1 MDTVQQEVNNLYKE
15 RFGQMVA
22 SVLFMSKDIDPE
34 TAEDIVQD
42 SFTAALVSWRANGI
56 PDNKSG
62 WIYTVCRNKAL
73 NLFKKE
79 KRIRPLT
86 ENIGTLTE
94 NLNTVEV
101 ENGFSESI
109 LDDHQLKLLFACA
122 HPDLAPKTQ
131 VVITLK
137 YVINLKV
144 EAIAKSLGM
153 SIDGVDKL
161 LVRARQ
167 KIRDEKIILEEPA
180 ADELKSR
187 LPSVHKVI
195 YLIFNEGYKSSA
207 GNELLRE
214 ELCEE
219 ALLLN
224 KSLLDSSLVNSD
236 TKALQALML
245 FNSARFKSRFGS
257 EGELVALEDQD
268 RSLWNEE
275 LISLGNYFF
284 NKSQSGP
291 VSSYHLEASIAYL
304 HCAAKNFQSTDWQT
318 IAGLYK
324 RLLYKYKNPFVEL
337 NHAIALYYAGQKQ
350 DSFNILHSLEAHPF
364 LGRYFLLNAAL
375 GKFHQMEGRDDL
387 ARKYLQTAL
396 RQTAFEEEKTFIRKM
411 INE

>member
-1 MDTVQQEVNNLYKE
+1 MYPIIVYISAMDTVQQEVNNLYKE

-219 ALLLN
+219 ALLIN

-245 FNSARFKSRFGS
+245 FNSARFKSRFG
-257 EGELVALEDQD
+257 
-268 RSLWNEE
+268 
-275 LISLGNYFF
+275 
-284 NKSQSGP
+284 
-291 VSSYHLEASIAYL
+291 
-304 HCAAKNFQSTDWQT
+304 
-318 IAGLYK
+318 
-324 RLLYKYKNPFVEL
+324 
-337 NHAIALYYAGQKQ
+337 
-350 DSFNILHSLEAHPF
+350 
-364 LGRYFLLNAAL
+364 
-375 GKFHQMEGRDDL
+375 
-387 ARKYLQTAL
+387 
-396 RQTAFEEEKTFIRKM
+396 
-411 INE
+411 